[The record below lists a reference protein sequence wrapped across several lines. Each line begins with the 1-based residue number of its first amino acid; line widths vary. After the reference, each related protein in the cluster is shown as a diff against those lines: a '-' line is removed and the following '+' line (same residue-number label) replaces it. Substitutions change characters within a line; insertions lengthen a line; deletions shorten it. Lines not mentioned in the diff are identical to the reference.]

1 MIRTHVLAAVAAVA
15 VLVTIGG
22 CSTAPKTAADKA
34 SLEQR
39 AADTIA
45 EFKQVD
51 PSIERTFFA
60 TAKGY
65 AVFPTVGKG
74 AIGVGGAGGQGVLFE
89 GDKIV
94 GYCSLGQ
101 ATIGLQLGGQ
111 AYSEVI
117 FFETDK
123 ALSDFKAGNMKF
135 AAQVSAVAAAA
146 DASANADYSNG
157 VAVFTLAAEGLM
169 YEASVGGQ
177 KFNYQPK

>member
-1 MIRTHVLAAVAAVA
+1 MLVAWVAVA
-15 VLVTIGG
+15 VMVSVGG
-22 CSTAPKTAADKA
+22 CSAAPKSDADKA

-39 AADTIA
+39 AMETIA
-45 EFKQVD
+45 EFKQID

-89 GDKIV
+89 NDKIV

-101 ATIGLQLGGQ
+101 ATIGFQLGGQ

-117 FFETDK
+117 FFETDR
-123 ALSDFKAGNMKF
+123 ALSDFKAGKTKF

-146 DASANADYSNG
+146 DASKNASYSNG